1 MATRQSPSGSQ
12 FTIGVCGAGRFASS
26 FIPLFKAHPLVGEV
40 RLAEAFPER
49 RAEQAARF
57 GIEKTYASL
66 DELCD
71 SDVDAIALFTQ
82 RWLHGPQAVQALEA
96 GKHVYSAVPAAIT
109 LEEVTNLVQAVERT
123 GLVYMN
129 GETSYYYP
137 SVIYCRERFAKGDFG
152 RFVYGEGCYTH
163 DMEHGFYAAYQH
175 SGGDEWKKTASFPPM
190 LYPTHST
197 SMIISVTGERFTHV
211 SCFGQVDE
219 EHDGVFEK
227 EVSLWQN
234 EFSNEV
240 ALFRTADGGMARMME
255 LRRIGLPQGNSNRMC
270 LYGTK
275 ASFEEQWYAKYWVD
289 KDDQSKRIDLLEALT
304 CRPNRAVSDEELR
317 EIPEALR
324 DDFFAGVSSVHPVQ
338 RLPREFRGLR
348 NGHQG
353 SHQFLACDFV
363 EAVANRT
370 VPPNNVWQAA
380 RYCLPGIVAHE
391 SAKRG
396 GELMEIPDFGDP
408 PRSGYPAPR

>member
-1 MATRQSPSGSQ
+1 MATTNSKI
-12 FTIGVCGAGRFASS
+12 TIGVCGAGSFASS
-26 FIPLFKAHPLVGEV
+26 FVPLFKAHPLVGEV
-40 RLAEAFPER
+40 RIAEVFPER
-49 RAEQAARF
+49 RAAQAARF
-57 GIEKTYASL
+57 GIARTYASL

-109 LEEVTNLVQAVERT
+109 VEEVTNLVRTVERT

-137 SVIYCRERFAKGDFG
+137 SVLYCRDRFARGDLG
-152 RFVYGEGCYTH
+152 RYVYGESCYTH
-163 DMEHGFYAAYQH
+163 DMSHGFYQAYQH
-175 SGGDEWKKTASFPPM
+175 SGGAEWKTTASFPPM

-197 SMIISVTGERFTHV
+197 SMIISVTGARFTHV

-219 EHDGVFEK
+219 EGDGVFE
-227 EVSLWQN
+227 EDVSLWRN
-234 EFSNEV
+234 VYSNQV
-240 ALFRTADGGMARMME
+240 ALYRTSDGGAARVME
-255 LRRIGLPQGNSNRMC
+255 LRRIGLPQGNSNRMN
-270 LYGTK
+270 LYGTR
-275 ASFEEQWYAKYWVD
+275 ASFEEQWYARFWVD
-289 KDDQSKRIDLLEALT
+289 RDDQAKRVDLTEALA
-304 CRPNRAVSDEELR
+304 CRPNRAVPEAELR

-324 DDFFAGVSSVHPVQ
+324 DDFFAGVSSVHPVH
-338 RLPREFRGLR
+338 RLPKEFVGLR

-363 EAVANRT
+363 EAVAERT

-380 RYCLPGIVAHE
+380 RYCLPGIIAHE
-391 SAKRG
+391 SSLRG

-408 PRSGYPAPR
+408 PPGYPAAS